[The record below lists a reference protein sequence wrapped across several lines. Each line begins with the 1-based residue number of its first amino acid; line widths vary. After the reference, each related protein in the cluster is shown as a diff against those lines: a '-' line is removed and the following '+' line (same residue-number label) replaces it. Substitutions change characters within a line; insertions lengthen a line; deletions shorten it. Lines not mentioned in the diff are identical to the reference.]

1 MFLLNKI
8 KPQGFSFD
16 KRNFSLGW
24 ILDYRTLANN
34 DDQNYLINGTS
45 TFYDQDDELK
55 KEASFSSN
63 FILPMTKIIG
73 FSILNIIK
81 LDF

>member
-1 MFLLNKI
+1 M
-8 KPQGFSFD
+8 
-16 KRNFSLGW
+16 
-24 ILDYRTLANN
+24 ANN

-63 FILPMTKIIG
+63 LNYKYKANENSIFSFNLDGFTSSQDAISVLANLVFKFKI
-73 FSILNIIK
+73 
-81 LDF
+81 